1 MFGKR
6 ILYIPYRSVYRYKV
20 SFSSTWVRFVKIIK
34 ELRNV
39 YHLEIPLSLIWLS
52 SFLCA
57 VSLTNKDRG
66 RELRKT
72 MTFFWFYQTSFT
84 IKLSKSHGSVVF
96 LGI

>member
-1 MFGKR
+1 MFRKR

-57 VSLTNKDRG
+57 VSLTDKDRG
-66 RELRKT
+66 RELR
-72 MTFFWFYQTSFT
+72 
-84 IKLSKSHGSVVF
+84 
-96 LGI
+96 

>member
-6 ILYIPYRSVYRYKV
+6 ILYIPYRSVYRCKV

-57 VSLTNKDRG
+57 VSLTDKDRG
-66 RELRKT
+66 RELR
-72 MTFFWFYQTSFT
+72 
-84 IKLSKSHGSVVF
+84 
-96 LGI
+96 

>member
-57 VSLTNKDRG
+57 VSLTDKDRG
-66 RELRKT
+66 RELR
-72 MTFFWFYQTSFT
+72 
-84 IKLSKSHGSVVF
+84 
-96 LGI
+96 

>member
-66 RELRKT
+66 RELR
-72 MTFFWFYQTSFT
+72 
-84 IKLSKSHGSVVF
+84 
-96 LGI
+96 

>member
-1 MFGKR
+1 MFRKR

-52 SFLCA
+52 SFLCV
-57 VSLTNKDRG
+57 VSLTDKDRG
-66 RELRKT
+66 RELR
-72 MTFFWFYQTSFT
+72 
-84 IKLSKSHGSVVF
+84 
-96 LGI
+96 

>member
-57 VSLTNKDRG
+57 VSLTDKDRR
-66 RELRKT
+66 RELR
-72 MTFFWFYQTSFT
+72 
-84 IKLSKSHGSVVF
+84 
-96 LGI
+96 

>member
-52 SFLCA
+52 SFLCT
-57 VSLTNKDRG
+57 VSLTDKDRG
-66 RELRKT
+66 RELR
-72 MTFFWFYQTSFT
+72 
-84 IKLSKSHGSVVF
+84 
-96 LGI
+96 